1 MTKRIISEELSRL
14 AKGGKKQGLVAING
28 HSFFFLISL
37 VAILYLFGA
46 NQVVLIFGI
55 RFA

>member
-14 AKGGKKQGLVAING
+14 AKGSKKQGLVAING